1 MPVSDARPKRDTH
14 RFAIAIGVA
23 SLLWCAFLG
32 GSLKLFMGDP
42 PAPAQPQAMQMQLV
56 ELPPAL
62 PSPPHVTKAQPV
74 AIQRRATPQP
84 ATNRAPRTPVRS
96 ATPVTPTTAAPS
108 NDTPTRLSSSA
119 PTQSTHPSDDA
130 HPAPRAPSES
140 PASHSA
146 STGGTQA
153 RLLSQPLPALPD
165 DLREQAYQAVAVARF
180 FVHANGTFDI
190 ELVKPTPNPRLNQI
204 LLETLRK
211 WRFFPATEDGHPV
224 ESRQDVRV
232 HFNVE

>member
-1 MPVSDARPKRDTH
+1 MR
-14 RFAIAIGVA
+14 RFAMAIGVA
-23 SLLWCAFLG
+23 SLLWYAFLG
-32 GSLKLFMGDP
+32 GVLKLFMGER
-42 PAPAQPQAMQMQLV
+42 PAPARPEAIQMQLV
-56 ELPPAL
+56 ELPPVEL
-62 PSPPHVTKAQPV
+62 PPPSPGMQHVDHAEPV
-74 AIQRRATPQP
+74 AVQHHAVSR
-84 ATNRAPRTPVRS
+84 
-96 ATPVTPTTAAPS
+96 PTTAQAPHAPTRPTPPIARPATAPS
-108 NDTPTRLSSSA
+108 NDAPVTPSPST
-119 PTQSTHPSDDA
+119 PTQSAYTADDA
-130 HPAPRAPSES
+130 RRAPPTQSDAP
-140 PASHSA
+140 PAHA
-146 STGGTQA
+146 NSTGGTQA